1 MASKNCQHLQCL
13 HSVLQAD
20 AMLPAERDAFHD
32 IVTRCINVSIEPRQ
46 TRGVHLLPSAVLEEA
61 GQIADVS

>member
-20 AMLPAERDAFHD
+20 AMLPAERDAFHG
-32 IVTRCINVSIEPRQ
+32 ISARTEPRQ
-46 TRGVHLLPSAVLEEA
+46 TRGVHLLPNAVLEEA